1 MSILNNYRL
10 IYLQNLEYQST
21 QIGFDFQEKIKKK
34 SQIWI
39 TKVNSSPSIP
49 VNSKL
54 QVSQAGRE
62 SIFS

>member
-39 TKVNSSPSIP
+39 ICM
-49 VNSKL
+49 
-54 QVSQAGRE
+54 Q
-62 SIFS
+62 